1 MNNTSKASPLK
12 KQLLSFEEHEV
23 AQKNVAD
30 LGKPL
35 IAQIKADRNIFSS
48 SLTQLKP
55 VNLLKSRKK
64 YK

>member
-1 MNNTSKASPLK
+1 MSKASPLK

-55 VNLLKSRKK
+55 TNLLK
-64 YK
+64 